1 MTLKFETIFAAN
13 STIRLKVKPSAK
25 ENSIGQFVEIDGYNY
40 LKISIKQAPEKG
52 KANDE
57 IINFLSSLI
66 KVPKSKIQIASGKKA
81 QYKIIKILP

>member
-1 MTLKFETIFAAN
+1 MTLKFETIFAPN
-13 STIRLKVKPSAK
+13 STIRLKVKPGARQ
-25 ENSIGQFVEIDGYNY
+25 NSIDGFIEIDSYNY
-40 LKISIKQAPEKG
+40 LKISIKQPPEKG

-57 IINFLSSLI
+57 VINFLSSLI

>member
-1 MTLKFETIFAAN
+1 MTLKFETIFVPN
-13 STIRLKVKPSAK
+13 STIRLKVKPGAK
-25 ENSIGQFVEIDGYNY
+25 QNSIDGFVEIDGYNY

-57 IINFLSSLI
+57 IIKFLSSLI
-66 KVPKSKIQIASGKKA
+66 KVPKSKIHIASGKKI